1 MLTRGYINM
10 KKNIILNA
18 DDVVANRKT
27 LSLKLNV
34 WKKVISCAVHE
45 DMTISKLINK
55 LIDKH
60 IQENNYNV
68 EDIFKQNLEVK
79 QILYRENKP
88 RAIDYKFDDSI

>member
-1 MLTRGYINM
+1 MILNM
-10 KKNIILNA
+10 HSKKKIILNT

-45 DMTISKLINK
+45 EMTISKLINN

-60 IQENNYNV
+60 IEENNYNV
-68 EDIFKQNLEVK
+68 EDMFKDKLEVK
-79 QILYRENKP
+79 QILYRENEAL
-88 RAIDYKFDDSI
+88 AIDYKFDKQF

>member
-1 MLTRGYINM
+1 MHS
-10 KKNIILNA
+10 KKKIILNT

-45 DMTISKLINK
+45 EMTISKLINK

-60 IQENNYNV
+60 IEENNYNV
-68 EDIFKQNLEVK
+68 EDMFNNKLEVK
-79 QILYRENKP
+79 QILYRENEAL
-88 RAIDYKFDDSI
+88 AIDYKFDKQF